1 MSPDDQQ
8 QQLALRAA
16 RGDGAAF
23 ELLCRSLQ
31 PHIWR
36 YCLALTNDHDTAM
49 EAAQETFLR
58 AVTAI
63 RRFRGDAPV
72 RVWLLVIARRTVR
85 DMLGKERRL
94 ARVELVDSDATTPAA
109 TGVVELN
116 WLIAELD
123 EPMRQAFVLTQVLG
137 LSYEEAAAVAGTRL
151 GTIRSRV
158 YRARQR
164 LITSLADNEPDEET
178 GDG

>member
-1 MSPDDQQ
+1 MSPEEQ

-23 ELLCRSLQ
+23 ELLCRCLQ
-31 PHIWR
+31 PDIWR
-36 YCLALTNDHDTAM
+36 YCSALSGDPDIAM

-63 RRFRGDAPV
+63 QRFRGDAPV
-72 RVWLLVIARRTVR
+72 RVWLLVIARRSVRDATVR
-85 DMLGKERRL
+85 QRRAPRGRL
-94 ARVELVDSDATTPAA
+94 TDRDAAVPAA
-109 TGVVELN
+109 TGAVELA
-116 WLIAELD
+116 WLIADLD

-137 LSYEEAAAVAGTRL
+137 LSYEEAATVAGTRL

-158 YRARQR
+158 YRARER
-164 LITSLADNEPDEET
+164 LIASLSDTELDEET